1 MSDRFIAIEA
11 EYETTSGLIV
21 KKKTIEIGRNNRWLR
36 YGETVEKDWKL
47 LKILQERELPDFIN
61 DFFVYIFTNSGYVIR
76 NGLVY
81 KEPFL
86 INMNI
91 LPGDKFF
98 KVDVTMELLIK
109 LFIAK
114 NMNDLISCFS
124 TFELHMLRNI
134 KLEADTL
141 TYYTMT
147 GTRIPGAHV
156 IPYNA
161 DTLDLY
167 IEYLKY
173 SNKDKNIKTFN
184 TYESTEM

>member
-11 EYETTSGLIV
+11 EYRTTSGLIV
-21 KKKTIEIGRNNRWLR
+21 EKKTIEIGGKGHELR
-36 YGETVEKDWKL
+36 YGEIIEKDWKL
-47 LKILQERELPDFIN
+47 LKILQERELPDSIN
-61 DFFVYIFTNSGYVIR
+61 DFFVYIFANSGYVIR
-76 NGLVY
+76 NGLIY

-86 INMNI
+86 VNMNI

-98 KVDVTMELLIK
+98 EVSVTKELLIK

-114 NMNDLISCFS
+114 NMKDLISCFS
-124 TFELHMLRNI
+124 TFNLHVLSNI

-141 TYYTMT
+141 AYYTMT

-156 IPYNA
+156 IPYNV

-173 SNKDKNIKTFN
+173 NNKNKNIKIFN
-184 TYESTEM
+184 TDESTEM